1 MKRSSDSRR
10 GPWRR
15 FASMRSTFN
24 RSLLRRLVA
33 PAVAVAVGVSST
45 GMPSTAY
52 GVEEYDRFLTG
63 LRQRHYF
70 DMALDYLDLMRNSP
84 LLTEQQRQLVSFEE
98 ARTYLEAAR
107 DVDHSERDKML
118 DGARDRFEKFV
129 KEQPD
134 HPQAAGAAT
143 QLGAVLVERGR
154 NRVEQA
160 LLPSSAPDV
169 KKKLMDEARPFF
181 DQAEKTFTTAQEKFK
196 ALLDSFPKFM
206 APNDPRVAQREAAK
220 GELIKAHMYHAYG
233 LYERSRT
240 YEKESADWKKALTT
254 AAEKYGQIYK
264 DYRTLIAGLSARL
277 QEGKCYQELGD
288 VKRALGLFNDLLG
301 QPDDLKELRPFKASA
316 MYLSLQCWTSDSE
329 KMYEL
334 GSIQADEFLKAAA
347 NEDEDRP
354 EWLAV
359 RYYGAIAHKLW
370 ADSVA
375 KDATGEEAKTRD
387 QNYDKA
393 REYAE
398 RVATL
403 TNDYQSQARSLM
415 KELSGGTADRPIR
428 SFLEA
433 QNRGLDSMNAFSAAA
448 AAVNTITDKAMQDAK
463 LKEADDARNAAL
475 AFYRQALSLADENT
489 KIEDKN
495 IVRYYICY
503 LTYTQQKT
511 YEAAVLGEYLLRYYP
526 NSNGAKPAAQIA
538 LASYVAEYQANQEKL
553 LNNTGTPVNPEFD
566 RQRMY
571 AIASEIAKRWSGDKE
586 ADNAWNILLAIAIN
600 EKNSAE
606 ILKTLG
612 NIRPESEIRAD
623 AEMRAGRT
631 LWALY
636 SEQLILDDGTPGKM
650 PAAEMQ
656 KLAAEANKILDQAM
670 EREKPKIAGPANM
683 SLQHA
688 ETQMFLC
695 ESRLAT
701 AQTAKALECIDDP
714 KFGLLPLVRAAAQN
728 PAATV
733 APIPLESVKLALQ
746 AYVLNNKVEE
756 AQKLAGELSTLLGA
770 GAGDQQLQLANT
782 YLNLALRIEKQ
793 IDQHRQT
800 KNFDAL
806 KQAAKGFTFFLG
818 ELVKSA
824 AAFDENSRFQNL
836 NWVSENYY
844 KLGADLV
851 AMEKA
856 TAEDKTTGIGYL
868 DTSAKLDA
876 ETLSPMTQ
884 DGSDAQL
891 VVKLRRARSL
901 RKGEKY
907 DEAVDAVVE
916 ILAKK
921 PFLIEGQIDAC
932 ETLMEK
938 AVRKNDLGSTLLAIT
953 GGRPGSDGGNVIW
966 GWRRIADTMRN
977 SPQFQTPAK
986 PADLAAGASA
996 EDANKHAAETAKYQ
1010 TDLATHLEFMK
1021 LYHTSRL
1028 KVAECYWQLA
1038 QATQV
1043 PEDRKKHLNAVVYT
1057 IDVTEQ
1063 YTPDLGG
1070 DEWKP
1075 KYQELKN
1082 KAVEALKS

>member
-1 MKRSSDSRR
+1 MKRSFRSHR

-15 FASMRSTFN
+15 FASIGSI
-24 RSLLRRLVA
+24 LGRLVA
-33 PAVAVAVGVSST
+33 PAVAAVVGLQ
-45 GMPSTAY
+45 STAY
-52 GVEEYDRFLTG
+52 GVEEYDRFLSG
-63 LRQRHYF
+63 LRQRHYY
-70 DMALDYLDLMRNSP
+70 DMALDYLDLMRNSQ
-84 LLTEQQRQLVSFEE
+84 LLTEEQRQLVSFEE
-98 ARTYLEAAR
+98 ARTFLEAAR
-107 DVDHSERDKML
+107 DVDHAERDKML

-129 KEQPD
+129 KEQPN
-134 HPQAAGAAT
+134 HSQAAGAAT

-160 LLPSSAPDV
+160 LLPSSSPEV

-181 DQAEKTFTTAQEKFK
+181 DQAEATFTSAQEKFK
-196 ALLDSFPKFM
+196 ALLDTFPKFM

-240 YEKESADWKKALTT
+240 YDKDSADWKKALTT

-288 VKRALGLFNDLLG
+288 TKRALGLFNDLLG
-301 QPDDLKELRPFKASA
+301 QPDELKELRPFKASA
-316 MYLSLQCWTSDSE
+316 MYLSLQCWTADTE

-334 GSIQADEFLKAAA
+334 GAIQADDFLKAAA

-359 RYYGAIAHKLW
+359 RYYGAIAHKMW
-370 ADSVA
+370 ADTIA
-375 KDATGEEAKTRD
+375 KDATGEDAKTRD
-387 QNYDKA
+387 RNYDTA

-398 RVATL
+398 RVATI

-415 KELSGGTADRPIR
+415 KELSGGTVDRPIR

-433 QNRGLDSMNAFSAAA
+433 QNRGLDSMNAFSAAIA
-448 AAVNTITDKAMQDAK
+448 AANTATDKATQDAK
-463 LKEADDARNAAL
+463 LKEADDARNTAL
-475 AFYRQALSLADENT
+475 EFYRQALSLADENT
-489 KIEDKN
+489 KIDDKN
-495 IVRYYICY
+495 IVRYYISY

-511 YEAAVLGEYLLRYYP
+511 YEAAVLGEFLLRYYP
-526 NSNGAKPAAQIA
+526 NSNGSKPAAQIA

-553 LNNTGTPVNPEFD
+553 LNNAGTPVNPEYD
-566 RQRMY
+566 RQKMY
-571 AIASEIAKRWSGDKE
+571 AIASEIAKRWKDDKE

-606 ILKTLG
+606 ILRALG

-636 SEQLILDDGTPGKM
+636 SEQLILDDNTPGKM

-656 KLAAEANKILDQAM
+656 TLATEANKILDQAM

-683 SLQHA
+683 TLQHA

-701 AQTAKALECIDDP
+701 GQTAKALECIDDP
-714 KFGLLPLVRAAAQN
+714 KVGLLPLVRAAAQN
-728 PAATV
+728 PAATI

-746 AYVLNNKVEE
+746 AYVLNDKVDE
-756 AQKLAGELSTLLGA
+756 AQKLTGELSGLLGA
-770 GAGDQQLQLANT
+770 GANDQQLQLANT

-793 IDQHRQT
+793 IDQHRQN
-800 KNFDAL
+800 KNVDAL
-806 KQAAKGFTFFLG
+806 KQSAKGFTFFLG
-818 ELVKSA
+818 ELVNSA
-824 AAFDENSRFQNL
+824 GAFDENSRFQNL
-836 NWVSENYY
+836 NWVSENYF
-844 KLGADLV
+844 KLGSDLV
-851 AMEKA
+851 GQEKA
-856 TAEDKTTGIGYL
+856 TAADKAAGAGYL
-868 DTSAKLDA
+868 DTSVKLDA
-876 ETLSPMTQ
+876 EKLAPMTQ

-901 RKGEKY
+901 RRAEKY
-907 DEAVDAVVE
+907 DEAVDAVAE

-921 PFLIEGQIDAC
+921 PFLIEAQIDAC
-932 ETLMEK
+932 EILMEK
-938 AVRKNDLGSTLLAIT
+938 ALQKADPASTLLAIT

-977 SPQFQTPAK
+977 SPQFQTPVK
-986 PADLAAGASA
+986 PADLSA
-996 EDANKHAAETAKYQ
+996 DAPPDAVTKHKADLEKYQ

-1021 LYHTSRL
+1021 LFHTSRYQ
-1028 KVAECYWQLA
+1028 VAECYLTLA
-1038 QATQV
+1038 QATQDPV
-1043 PEDRKKHLNAVVYT
+1043 ERKKHLNAVIYT

-1063 YTPDLGG
+1063 YAPDMGG
-1070 DEWKP
+1070 DAWKP

-1082 KAVEALKS
+1082 KATQVLAQP